1 MDIDMDSCWAMEQE
15 LEREERLQASF
26 MRIGVCI
33 VFSPSFPIL
42 LVDERRLYGFPNLL
56 ICIMM
61 PVEI

>member
-42 LVDERRLYGFPNLL
+42 LVDERRLYGSPNLL